1 MDPQEFDR
9 FFAVFIPFT
18 KNLANP
24 GKKVDFRDQNSLL
37 PKIGAEKLNVWLPNG
52 CVEAIHDVL

>member
-1 MDPQEFDR
+1 MAASQLDPQGFDR

-24 GKKVDFRDQNSLL
+24 GKKVDFRDEVYELNY
-37 PKIGAEKLNVWLPNG
+37 PFKI
-52 CVEAIHDVL
+52 